1 MPGPGSQSAEDD
13 WKSAALL
20 AAAPESFHL
29 GPGVRR
35 DERGVWG
42 LATERRNLASQMNG
56 DLHEGVVEGAS
67 RAHAGLDSTG
77 FRPKGIVLT
86 NRPQAPATNT
96 TNESLTACARFA
108 NQINHF
114 SSEIIH
120 H

>member
-1 MPGPGSQSAEDD
+1 MDD
-13 WKSAALL
+13 E
-20 AAAPESFHL
+20 P
-29 GPGVRR
+29 
-35 DERGVWG
+35 
-42 LATERRNLASQMNG
+42 LATERRNRASQMNG
-56 DLHEGVVEGAS
+56 DLYEVAVAGAS
-67 RAHAGLDSTG
+67 RAPAGLDFTG

-96 TNESLTACARFA
+96 TNESQTACARFA